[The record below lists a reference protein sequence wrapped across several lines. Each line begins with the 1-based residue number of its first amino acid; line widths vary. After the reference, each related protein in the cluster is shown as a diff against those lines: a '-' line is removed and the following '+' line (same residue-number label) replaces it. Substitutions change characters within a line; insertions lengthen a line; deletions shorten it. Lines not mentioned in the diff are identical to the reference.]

1 MVLGCCIGFFCF
13 WFFGVCVGGCILP
26 AYMSVYL
33 VHAVPTEARKG
44 VKSLKLELMGKSSKP
59 KVGGILRQGL
69 NFKLASNFLVVAK
82 DNPK

>member
-13 WFFGVCVGGCILP
+13 WFFGVCVGGCVLP
-26 AYMSVYL
+26 TYMSVYL
-33 VHAVPTEARKG
+33 VHAIPTEARKG

-59 KVGGILRQGL
+59 KVGGTLRQGL
-69 NFKLASNFLVVAK
+69 NFKLASNFLMVAK